1 MHVTQCGTSHSNTEV
16 ILSAQHDIPSSL
28 CPLMECLPD
37 LYATVASN
45 IAQCNLVVS
54 ISHHFLHSICKN
66 FLLNSQNQAGT
77 IVFSSFWLCAL
88 PLHCYQRRVHDYFF
102 TMNMPTPCI

>member
-16 ILSAQHDIPSSL
+16 HFNFFSL

-45 IAQCNLVVS
+45 ITQCDLVVL